1 MSANNIKVI
10 FGGTL
15 IDGTDTKPV
24 ENTVIII
31 KGGKIAEITDVNSFS
46 EPKEASY
53 IFDARNKFI
62 LPGFIDCHTHIQLS
76 EKQSE
81 LQIIKESIPL
91 KTLRAASNAKK
102 TVEVGF
108 TTIRDLGAEYL
119 IDLGVRNAI
128 EKGLI
133 IGPRMLVSGY
143 KIMPTGADFPLY
155 PPEVHIYG
163 RETMDS
169 PDEVRKA
176 VRTLLARGVDIIKLM
191 TSGRTFRKTSSP
203 NSYALTLEE
212 AKVAVCEAHNQN
224 KKVAAHAH
232 GKKGVKIALQ
242 AGCDSL
248 EHGTTLDDDDTEL
261 MRKNGI
267 FLVPTLSYGTHVEEL
282 GDKSGLPDY
291 SIEKAIDGLH
301 HRLKSFEKA
310 LKAEVKIA
318 MGSDAGMPFVYH
330 GENAFELVAMVEAGM
345 TPIQAIVSM
354 TSAGAELLGIADKI
368 GIISEGKIADI
379 VIVDKN
385 PLEDISILQRKK
397 NILAVLKEGNVLIN
411 RGLKIK
417 Q

>member
-15 IDGTDTKPV
+15 IDGTDTKPI
-24 ENTVIII
+24 ENTVTII
-31 KGGKIAEITDVNSFS
+31 KGEKIAEITDVNSFS

-91 KTLRAASNAKK
+91 KTLRAAFNAKK
-102 TVEVGF
+102 TVEAGF
-108 TTIRDLGAEYL
+108 TSIRDLGAENL
-119 IDLGVRNAI
+119 VDIGLRDAI
-128 EKGLI
+128 NEGLI
-133 IGPRMLVSGY
+133 LGPRMFVSGY

-155 PPEVHIYG
+155 PPEVQIYG
-163 RETMDS
+163 RETMNS

-191 TSGRTFRKTSSP
+191 ATGRTFRKTSSP
-203 NSYALTLEE
+203 SSYALTLEE

-224 KKVAAHAH
+224 KKVAVHAH
-232 GKKGVKIALQ
+232 GKKGVKIALK

-248 EHGTTLDDDDTEL
+248 EHGTILDNDDIEL
-261 MRKNGI
+261 IRKNGI
-267 FLVPTLSYGTHVEEL
+267 FLVPTLSYGTHIEKL
-282 GDKSGLPDY
+282 GDKSGLPDFVV
-291 SIEKAIDGLH
+291 EKAIDGLH
-301 HRLKSFEKA
+301 HRLRSFKKA

-330 GENAFELVAMVEAGM
+330 GENAFELTTMVEAGM
-345 TPIQAIVSM
+345 TPMKAILSM

-368 GIISEGKIADI
+368 GIISVDKIADI
-379 VIVDKN
+379 VIVSKN
-385 PLEDISILQRKK
+385 PLENISILQKKK
-397 NILAVLKEGNVLIN
+397 NILAVLKEGEIIIN

>member
-1 MSANNIKVI
+1 MSANDIKVI

-15 IDGTDTKPV
+15 IDGTGAKPI
-24 ENTVIII
+24 ENTVILI
-31 KGGKIAEITDVNSFS
+31 KGEKIDEITDVNSFS
-46 EPKEASY
+46 EPKEALY

-81 LQIIKESIPL
+81 LQIIKESVSL

-102 TVEVGF
+102 TVEAGF
-108 TTIRDLGAEYL
+108 TSIRDVGAENL
-119 IDLGVRNAI
+119 IDVGLRDAI
-128 EKGLI
+128 NEGLI
-133 IGPRMLVSGY
+133 VGPRMFVSGY

-155 PPEVHIYG
+155 PPEVQIYG

-191 TSGRTFRKTSSP
+191 VTGRTFRKTSSP

-232 GKKGVKIALQ
+232 GSKGVKIALQ

-248 EHGTTLDDDDTEL
+248 EHGTILDNDDIEL
-261 MRKNGI
+261 MRKNDI

-282 GDKSGLPDY
+282 GDKSGLPDF
-291 SIEKAIDGLH
+291 IIKKAIDGLH

-310 LKAEVKIA
+310 LKAEVRIA
-318 MGSDAGMPFVYH
+318 MGSDAGMPFINH
-330 GENAFELVAMVEAGM
+330 GENAFELTTMVKAGM
-345 TPIQAIVSM
+345 TPMQAILSM
-354 TSAGAELLGIADKI
+354 TSSGAELLGIANEV

-379 VIVDKN
+379 VIVGKN
-385 PLEDISILQRKK
+385 PLEDISILQKKK
-397 NILAVLKEGNVLIN
+397 NILAVLKEGETIIN